1 MARIYLSSTY
11 SDLKECREL
20 AYHALRKLG
29 HDVVSMEDYGAS
41 DRRPL
46 DKCLADV
53 AACDIYV
60 GVFAWRYGYI
70 PPDETKAITEL
81 EYREAR
87 RLNKPCLIFLLDENA
102 PWPRALIDREIEK
115 IENLREELKREHVV
129 EFFKSCDELAA
140 DIGIAVANEL
150 RTATP
155 IAGDRAATPPDNDD
169 DRENVREIVR
179 VLKPVIIG
187 IVGMLVVTVLAMVA
201 FIAVPSI
208 REGVDLKL
216 ALSGLGSLSALLLGS
231 LMFIFNKSLSTL
243 QKT

>member
-11 SDLKECREL
+11 SDLKDCRVL
-20 AYHALRKLG
+20 AYQALRKLG

-60 GVFAWRYGYI
+60 GVFAWRYGYV
-70 PPDETKAITEL
+70 PPNETKAITEL

-87 RLNKPCLIFLLDENA
+87 RLKKPCLIFLLDENA
-102 PWPRALIDREIEK
+102 PWPKTQIDRESEK
-115 IENLREELKREHVV
+115 IETLREELKREHVV

-150 RTATP
+150 RAAAP
-155 IAGDRAATPPDNDD
+155 GAGARAASPPNND